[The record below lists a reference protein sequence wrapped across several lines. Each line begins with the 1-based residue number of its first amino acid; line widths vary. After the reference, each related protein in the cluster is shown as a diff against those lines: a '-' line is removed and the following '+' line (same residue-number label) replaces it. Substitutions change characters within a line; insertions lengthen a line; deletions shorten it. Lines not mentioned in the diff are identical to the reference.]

1 MISVITGWFI
11 IIQSSVSLFLQIH
24 FQTFYILCRVEF
36 KPSHH
41 VLLGHVVMHDLLRR
55 QIGSEVTGKV
65 RLRSIGEKCIL
76 EPEELMLHPLF
87 DVVRGNSNI
96 RF

>member
-1 MISVITGWFI
+1 MIRVLICCFI
-11 IIQSSVSLFLQIH
+11 IILIQLACFCKYISKRLKILF
-24 FQTFYILCRVEF
+24 RVEF

-41 VLLGHVVMHDLLRR
+41 VLLGHVVIHDLLRR

-76 EPEELMLHPLF
+76 EPEEIMLHPLF
-87 DVVRGNSNI
+87 DVVRENSNI
-96 RF
+96 